1 MTGSALVF
9 DEVVSDLTRRGLAG
23 ADESRVEPL
32 VNRENGRPDGLVVD
46 TVLERV
52 LAVVRDREVLS
63 PADIGEVR
71 RLMAG
76 VQARRAL
83 LYVPLGSDISN
94 PVRLLA
100 SLSKIRIVPVPSVG
114 PGR

>member
-9 DEVVSDLTRRGLAG
+9 DEVVFDLTRRVMAE

-32 VNRENGRPDGLVVD
+32 VNQESGRPDGLVVD
-46 TVLERV
+46 TALERV
-52 LAVVRDREVLS
+52 LAVVRNREVLS

-83 LYVPLGSDISN
+83 LYVPFGSDISN
-94 PVRLLA
+94 PVKLLA
-100 SLSKIRIVPVPSVG
+100 SLSRIRIVPVPSVG
-114 PGR
+114 AGR